1 VSSEQQIAQRA
12 EMQRRNEEARA
23 VAASRQQ
30 LARDKA
36 ELCRIERERYGRA
49 ISC

>member
-1 VSSEQQIAQRA
+1 MDRERSANLHA
-12 EMQRRNEEARA
+12 EARRRNEEQQAARLA
-23 VAASRQQ
+23 QQQ

-36 ELCRIERERYGRA
+36 ELCRLERARYGRA